1 MLAKVSIVCSSK
13 YSFACHCGG
22 DCIWHVVTMCA
33 FPKYI
38 DNFKPRL
45 KKTIANVLAFLI
57 KLQLQKRNYKLQM
70 QNSGLLWLGVK

>member
-33 FPKYI
+33 FPKYL

-57 KLQLQKRNYKLQM
+57 KLQLQKKELQTSDAE
-70 QNSGLLWLGVK
+70 QWAHLAWG